1 MPSKPPLNNLPGRAG
16 AGTCPNLLQRRS
28 AARSA
33 ARRSAE
39 YQRSFSGAPARFGSL
54 QQIWTTCRR
63 GSSGEGGHGADDDHD
78 GRTDGRTGPARTRP
92 GLAGGKEPGCKEPCQ
107 SLGRV
112 GRRLAPARSRP
123 KLVRPARPMRL
134 GWARF
139 IPCGARPG
147 QEMALWE
154 DHSAP
159 HSTMLPSEPRNH
171 AETPGRIRGADPN
184 DPPRA
189 PEPRAS
195 GVRAPVDAAD
205 PADAIPAGPAAGAGV
220 HPARGRSL
228 PLGPPPPSSPRRRG

>member
-1 MPSKPPLNNLPGRAG
+1 MRDALSRRNGDGAPEPLPPPPGPPPAPDSPIPPRPPPDAPGGDPSRPPPRPSRPTPSKPPLNNLPGRAG

-92 GLAGGKEPGCKEPCQ
+92 GLAGCKEPGCKEPCQ

-112 GRRLAPARSRP
+112 GRRLAPARSRL

-154 DHSAP
+154 DRSAP

-171 AETPGRIRGADPN
+171 A
-184 DPPRA
+184 
-189 PEPRAS
+189 
-195 GVRAPVDAAD
+195 
-205 PADAIPAGPAAGAGV
+205 
-220 HPARGRSL
+220 
-228 PLGPPPPSSPRRRG
+228 